1 MVKTPDQQSLPATTG
16 QTRTTPRR
24 WWVKA
29 ALALVFW
36 TGVGLLFMI
45 QGYLLMPNRVSLIGA
60 MKMMMPRWYIWGLLA
75 PLIFT
80 ADRRLFGRLPLS
92 RRILANVPL
101 GMLCIFVA
109 GAVDYA
115 VLKVLQVEWLPESL
129 ARFFLQASLGYALV
143 YAAIAGASLATSYAG
158 EARRREQEASELAIH
173 SAQLETH
180 LAEAR
185 LRTLQ
190 SQLNPH
196 FLFNTFNTI
205 SAFTETDP
213 KTARRMMARLGALLR
228 FSLDH
233 AGRQEVTLAEE
244 LRFLEDYLAIERLR
258 FEDRLTVDV
267 RIEDGVGDA
276 LVPSFVLQPLVEN
289 AIRHGTGAVLRD
301 GHVHVCAGRTGDVL
315 TINVEDDGVG
325 LPDGWR
331 LEDHAG
337 VGLSNIMRRLEQL
350 YGPEHSFKVRGRAEG
365 GVRVEITLP
374 FRREAQAVT
383 ARQVAPSRSETVEV
397 A

>member
-1 MVKTPDQQSLPATTG
+1 MVG
-16 QTRTTPRR
+16 TRHRQHFPVVTDGAQTTPRK

-29 ALALVFW
+29 GLALVFW
-36 TGVGLLFMI
+36 TGLGLLLSI
-45 QGYLLMPNRVSLIGA
+45 QSYLLWPNVTFAASMQA
-60 MKMMMPRWYIWGLLA
+60 TMPRWYLWGLLA
-75 PLIFT
+75 PFIFAVDHRVLARFT
-80 ADRRLFGRLPLS
+80 AV
-92 RRILANVPL
+92 RRILAHVPL
-101 GMLCIFVA
+101 AILFTFAAMALE
-109 GAVDYA
+109 YA
-115 VLKVLQVEWLPESL
+115 VQRVFKVGWGPET
-129 ARFFLQASLGYALV
+129 AGRFFLQNFLAHSMV
-143 YAAIAGASLATSYAG
+143 YAVIGGASIATSYAA
-158 EARRREQEASELAIH
+158 EARRREQEAARLILH

-228 FSLDH
+228 SSLDH

-244 LRFLEDYLAIERLR
+244 LRFLEDYLTIERLR

-267 RIEDGVGDA
+267 RVEDGAREA

-289 AIRHGTGAVLRD
+289 AIRHGTGALLRP
-301 GHVHVCAGRTGDVL
+301 GHVDVCARRMDARL
-315 TINVEDDGVG
+315 RIEIEDDGIG
-325 LPDGWR
+325 LPEGWR
-331 LEDHAG
+331 MEDHAG
-337 VGLSNIMRRLEQL
+337 IGLSNIARRLEEL
-350 YGPEHSFKVRGRAEG
+350 YRSEHSFVLCARTGG

-374 FRREAQAVT
+374 FHSKGKGAASLRSQTVD
-383 ARQVAPSRSETVEV
+383 VA
-397 A
+397 